1 MENLE
6 LASILGLEKAK
17 ALIKTAIVAK
27 RNILI
32 VGPPGTG
39 KTTVAKNIAEI
50 MPETEVFDCAFNCAC
65 DNPGCPD
72 CIEGKTQKKR
82 SIKNNFIRVQGS
94 PDLVVEDLI
103 GDIDPNLALQFG
115 PSSIKAFKP
124 GKIFKANCGVLFF
137 DEINRCPE
145 KLQNSLLQVLEEKKV
160 TLGSFTIDIPV
171 NFIFVATMNPDDTS
185 TEKLSEVLLDRFE
198 MVHMDYPESGSIE
211 KQIVRDRAD
220 PVADVPDDVLS
231 TITNIVRQLRTNP
244 DLEKKPSVR
253 ATIGL
258 YECSAGHAKIMGRD
272 MATMDDVA
280 AVLDSVLSHRIKLKP
295 SLKFIKKPS
304 DIVREESRQFLD
316 GAQSEE
322 GDVP

>member
-1 MENLE
+1 MENSQLD
-6 LASILGLEKAK
+6 AILGLQKAK
-17 ALIKTAIVAK
+17 NLIMTALVAR

-39 KTTVAKNIAEI
+39 KTTVAKNIAKI
-50 MPETEVFDCAFNCAC
+50 MPKQEVFDCAFNCSC

-72 CIEGKTQKKR
+72 CIDGKSNIKKI
-82 SIKNNFIRVQGS
+82 IKNNFIRVQGS

-103 GDIDPNLALQFG
+103 GDIDPNLALKFG

-160 TLGSFTIDIPV
+160 TLGSFTMDIPV
-171 NFIFVATMNPDDTS
+171 NFIFVATMNPEDTS

-198 MVHMDYPESGSIE
+198 VVHMDYPETANIE
-211 KQIVRDRAD
+211 MQIVRKHTK
-220 PVADVPDDVLS
+220 PVVEIPNDVLK
-231 TITNIVRQLRTNP
+231 TITDIVRQLRRNP

-272 MATMDDVA
+272 KATMDDLQ
-280 AVLDSVLSHRIKLKP
+280 AVLDSVLSHRIKVKP

-304 DIVREESRQFLD
+304 DIIKEESRQFFD
-316 GAQSEE
+316 KSQSEE